1 MPIQEALESLR
12 SGKPVLVFDSK
23 DREGETDIVFASQ
36 FITPNAIRLMRK
48 DGGGL
53 ICVTMPSKVADIL
66 GLDYLIKI
74 YERSRMPFVKRLY
87 PNDIPY
93 GEQSSF
99 SITINHRKTF
109 TGIPDADRALT
120 ISKFAEIVEHALSSN
135 SEYKKAQVV
144 SEFGSNFRTPGHV
157 FTLIASKGLISR
169 RKGHTELTIY
179 LAYLAGLIPS
189 TTIVEMLGDDGKS
202 LSKSKAIE
210 YAKKRGFVFLEGKD
224 IIKKFL
230 SEPSPN
236 I

>member
-53 ICVTMPSKVADIL
+53 ICVTMPNKVADIL

-74 YERSRMPFVKRLY
+74 YERSRMPFVKKLY

-144 SEFGSNFRTPGHV
+144 SEFGRNFRTPGPCVYAHS
-157 FTLIASKGLISR
+157 LKGPYLEKERPYGAYHLPCISCRINTFNNYSRNAR
-169 RKGHTELTIY
+169 R
-179 LAYLAGLIPS
+179 
-189 TTIVEMLGDDGKS
+189 
-202 LSKSKAIE
+202 
-210 YAKKRGFVFLEGKD
+210 
-224 IIKKFL
+224 
-230 SEPSPN
+230 
-236 I
+236 